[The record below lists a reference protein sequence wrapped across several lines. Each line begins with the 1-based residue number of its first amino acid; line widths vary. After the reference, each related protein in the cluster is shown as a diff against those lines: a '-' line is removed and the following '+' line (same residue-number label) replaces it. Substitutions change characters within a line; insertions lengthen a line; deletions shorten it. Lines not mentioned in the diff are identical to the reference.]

1 MDFDKTINIR
11 DAVNDFFGEN
21 GLLRKNYP
29 NFEYRD
35 SQLRMAL
42 AVTDSLE
49 NKTHMFIEAPTGIG
63 KSLAYLVPSIMYAKK
78 YGKKAVI
85 STNTINLQEQIIKK
99 DIPLL
104 KEILDFS
111 FEAVLLKGKSNYLC
125 PKRLRKAYDNSNTL
139 FENDQIKSLEKIV
152 RWAKR
157 TKDGTISDT
166 DFQVPFDVWQNVCA
180 EVNICSNKTCG
191 DVEDT
196 ECFFQKAKHNANK
209 SDVVILN
216 HYLYFTLFSIASK
229 EQKNGFLY
237 LNDFV
242 IFDEGHTIEEA
253 ASEMLVPKVSREMI
267 KYHLLRLYNEKKRKG
282 FLLNFPS
289 LQILPI
295 VQNLLDINQNFFY
308 EIRRKLFKREFDKF
322 DKLAKRVRDAGIIN
336 NHLES
341 EINNL
346 IKQLKDLKKFSKD
359 DLTENEIS
367 DYIIRFAG
375 INNSINTFIRQDN
388 KEYVYWVELA
398 SNNIDSNITLC
409 ASPLSISDYLRKYLF
424 KENNSAI
431 ITSATL
437 SIDDSF
443 AYYKNRLGGESAENI
458 KLPTQFDYYR
468 QVKIIIPNDSQ
479 LIPQKDTNGN
489 YIKSL
494 TYWIERIIDL
504 TEGKALVLFTNSVLM
519 KTVGNNLRDRFYE
532 KGINLLIQ
540 GEGLS
545 RSVILDKFKEDIHS
559 VLFGLDSFW
568 LGVDV
573 PGESLSNLV
582 ITKLP
587 FTVPDHPLIQA
598 RLEDIDS
605 KGGNSFMEYSLPEAI
620 LKFKQGAGRL
630 IRSKTD
636 EGIITILDNR
646 ILKKSYGRYFYNSLE
661 DSPVEIID

>member
-1 MDFDKTINIR
+1 MEFDKTINIR
-11 DAVNDFFGEN
+11 DAVHEFFKED
-21 GLLRKNYP
+21 GLLRKHFP

-35 SQLRMAL
+35 SQLKMAL
-42 AVTDSLE
+42 SVIDSLE
-49 NKTHMFIEAPTGIG
+49 GKRHMFIEAPTGIG
-63 KSLAYLVPSIMYAKK
+63 KSLAYLVPSILYAKK
-78 YGKKAVI
+78 YGKKAII
-85 STNTINLQEQIIKK
+85 STNTINLQEQIAQK

-104 KEILDFS
+104 KNIFSFS
-111 FEAVLLKGKSNYLC
+111 FEATILKGKSNYVC
-125 PKRLRKAYDNSNTL
+125 PNRLRKAYENSNSL
-139 FENDQIKSLEKIV
+139 FDNNQIISLENV
-152 RWAKR
+152 YRWAKS

-166 DFQVPFDVWQNVCA
+166 GFQVPFEVWQNVCA
-180 EVNICSNKTCG
+180 EVNICNNKTCG
-191 DVEDT
+191 DIEDT
-196 ECFFQKAKHNANK
+196 NCFFQIAKHNAYK
-209 SDVVILN
+209 SDIVILN
-216 HYLYFTLFSIASK
+216 HYLYFTLFGIASK
-229 EQKNGFLY
+229 DQKNGYLY

-282 FLLNFPS
+282 FLLNFPA

-308 EIRRKLFKREFDKF
+308 ELRRKVFKREFDKY
-322 DKLAKRVRDAGIIN
+322 DKLAKRVRDRGIIQN
-336 NHLES
+336 QLGH
-341 EINNL
+341 EITNL
-346 IKQLKDLKKFSKD
+346 IKHLKDLKKFSKD

-375 INNSINTFIRQDN
+375 INQSINNFINLENND
-388 KEYVYWVELA
+388 YVYWVELT
-398 SNNIDSNITLC
+398 SNKIDSNITLC
-409 ASPLSISDYLRKYLF
+409 ASPLSISEYLRNYLF
-424 KENNSAI
+424 KENNTAI

-443 AYYKNRLGGESAENI
+443 SYYKKRLGGESADDI

-468 QVKIIIPNDSQ
+468 QVKIIIPNDNN
-479 LIPQKDTNGN
+479 LIPQKDSNNN
-489 YIKSL
+489 YINAL
-494 TYWIERIIDL
+494 TKWIDRIIDL
-504 TEGKALVLFTNSVLM
+504 TKGKALVLFTNSLLM
-519 KTVGNNLRDRFYE
+519 RTIGDNLREKFYE
-532 KGINLLIQ
+532 KGIELLIQ

-545 RSVILDKFKEDIHS
+545 RSNILEKFKNDIHS

-573 PGESLSNLV
+573 PGESLSNLI

-620 LKFKQGAGRL
+620 LKFRQGAGRL

-646 ILKKSYGRYFYNSLE
+646 ILKKQYGRFFYNSLDE
-661 DSPVEIID
+661 SPIEILE